1 MTPLTTPPISPRL
14 PLCADLSR
22 AAGEDPIGTA
32 PHWHEVTVLELDVP
46 IWARLR
52 DVANWTIEQRALF
65 AALREKVEASGAGF
79 GLLMSAPEQPG
90 AALRVR
96 HYVRGA
102 GGFVRRDYASALPQ
116 SAWAQG
122 LHDTL
127 LDPAR
132 LRDWTP
138 LDPPGGPDLHVCTH
152 GTVDAAC
159 GKYGFPV
166 YRALRDAGL
175 SGWRTGHFG
184 GHRLAA
190 TAVDLPGGYLW
201 AHLTPADAVQIARR
215 TGHPAAFARQLRGF
229 SGLPTLAQVLDR
241 ELLVRHGWKWLDAER
256 EAVVDGRQ
264 VTLTYRW
271 PDGTSG
277 TARATVEDAEP
288 LHLPGSS
295 HKPDCADVRQY
306 RLSGLTLSEQV
317 PASPVDAS
325 PR

>member
-1 MTPLTTPPISPRL
+1 MTAPPKPPRL

-32 PHWHEVTVLELDVP
+32 PHWQEVTVLELDVP
-46 IWARLR
+46 VWARLR
-52 DVANWTIEQRALF
+52 DVANWTAEQQAVF
-65 AALREKVEASGAGF
+65 VALREKVEASGAGF
-79 GLLMSAPEQPG
+79 GLLMSAPQQPG
-90 AALRVR
+90 GNLRVR

-102 GGFVRRDYASALPQ
+102 GGFTRQDYASPLPQ
-116 SAWAQG
+116 SAWARG

-138 LDPPGGPDLHVCTH
+138 LETPPGPDLHVCTH

-159 GKYGFPV
+159 GKYGVPV
-166 YRALRDAGL
+166 YRALRQAGL
-175 SGWRTGHFG
+175 NGWRTGHFG

-201 AHLTPADAVQIARR
+201 AHLTPELALRVARR
-215 TGHPAAFARQLRGF
+215 EGHPAEVARHLRGF

-241 ELLVRHGWKWLDAER
+241 ELLVRHGWRWLDAER
-256 EAVVDGRQ
+256 EAVEDGRQ
-264 VTLTYRW
+264 VTLTYRL
-271 PDGTSG
+271 PDGPSG
-277 TARATVEDAEP
+277 EARATVEAAEP
-288 LHLPGSS
+288 LRLPGSS
-295 HKPDCADVRQY
+295 HRPDCADVRQY
-306 RLSGLTLSEQV
+306 RLSGLTLGERLH
-317 PASPVDAS
+317 PAPADAS